1 MNHLYNNCNHLK
13 REKGRFQ
20 ADDDD
25 DRLSKDRR
33 GETPELYLLGLIH
46 F

>member
-1 MNHLYNNCNHLK
+1 MNHSYNNCNHLK
-13 REKGRFQ
+13 GEKGRFQ
-20 ADDDD
+20 AGDD

-33 GETPELYLLGLIH
+33 GETPVLYLLGLIH